1 MLCPSLQPKQQLSKT
16 PPTLYI
22 WLGVGRQ
29 GRSPKNWR
37 KKINSVSNKGG
48 GDLVCHLAPFDQCYC
63 YNKNTIQSPFQVY
76 EDLLRPSTQPCAR
89 TNLSFSMIFSSHSFS
104 IRPFA
109 CKKIVFLL
117 QFFFSFTSLILF
129 FKEISFSKYFFFFP
143 QSTISFPECNFRA
156 CQMLADFFCQY
167 FCSKTFGGFGGYPAS
182 SFYEQN
188 SPNRTHTIICNIV
201 EHAKLQLFFSSEV
214 KPKWLVRT
222 KLTHPPCSPSAWTS
236 ARRWQDRGTPST
248 SPSPLVPPSPSPWTP
263 GARK

>member
-1 MLCPSLQPKQQLSKT
+1 MG
-16 PPTLYI
+16 I
-22 WLGVGRQ
+22 GRQ
-29 GRSPKNWR
+29 GSSPKNWK
-37 KKINSVSNKGG
+37 KKINSVSNKDG

-104 IRPFA
+104 IRPFP

-167 FCSKTFGGFGGYPAS
+167 FCSKTFGGFGGNPAS

-188 SPNRTHTIICNIV
+188 SPNSTRQLPLVIQLNKPVTC
-201 EHAKLQLFFSSEV
+201 LLFFDHSLQVLKQIKEIIFNIKLHIIPVIHSNAPLSLCEVV
-214 KPKWLVRT
+214 KPK
-222 KLTHPPCSPSAWTS
+222 
-236 ARRWQDRGTPST
+236 RWE
-248 SPSPLVPPSPSPWTP
+248 V
-263 GARK
+263 